1 MAKRPI
7 DCQPR
12 WAIPGDED
20 LQHTLPGKII
30 SVFQDFHGGLE
41 KIEIEA
47 VYMNDAGQRM
57 QNGVFQHLT
66 IDEGGQGR
74 VPAISPQTLAQI
86 VYARCK
92 QYATKKG
99 RKVHFPVWLFGSP
112 AKGKSWRHQCTLTI
126 DGTADELAD
135 DEDTAVDAYS
145 NNDSDDA
152 ANRDT
157 GFRTDVMSDMGRLAS
172 SSHVQPGE
180 LEVLTPSDASAL
192 ARSPVL
198 QERAMVQTIQGAF
211 QAVLAEQRALCT
223 QVRIEQ
229 SHALRD
235 MKSMFTGV
243 LQSVQQQ
250 SASQLASMQTQMETI
265 CKFAVDQMK
274 VANDRAD
281 RIEVRAAERIGIAE
295 GRVIEMSQLDGSYA
309 ESLKEI
315 AKEGWVA
322 FIDGMKMMRENVGRE
337 QEYERAFL
345 GLQLQNLQSD
355 NRKTAA
361 AGVFSKL
368 LPFGGAALSGVLRAR
383 GDEKSANTIDAL
395 VKVVA
400 KNTENAAGTPTAVAE
415 EQDEGPL
422 PKIIGDVRGLY
433 DSLRPDQI
441 KELQRLMPKAAW
453 QLFEGAADTGIEAAC
468 FACLS
473 AMTAFLQSDQ
483 AVSMQV
489 FGALDPPQQQA
500 LMSIVN
506 DVQGIQSQPAAPQTP
521 QPQQASPAAPPNG
534 ASARKLP
541 PRPGPRAPAP

>member
-7 DCQPR
+7 ACSPF

-20 LQHTLPGKII
+20 LQHSLPGKILG
-30 SVFQDFHGGLE
+30 VFEEFHGGLE
-41 KIEIEA
+41 KIQIEA

-57 QNGVFQHLT
+57 QNGVFQHLA
-66 IDEGGQGR
+66 IEDGGQGR
-74 VPAISPQTLAQI
+74 VPGVPPSTLAQI

-92 QYATKKG
+92 QYAAKKG
-99 RKVHFPVWLFGSP
+99 RKVHFPIWMFGSA
-112 AKGKSWRHQCTLTI
+112 AKGKPWRHQANLTI
-126 DGTADELAD
+126 DGTSDELAN
-135 DEDTAVDAYS
+135 DEDTAVDAAY
-145 NNDSDDA
+145 DDDTLY
-152 ANRDT
+152 RDT
-157 GFRTDVMSDMGRLAS
+157 GFRSDVMGDMARLAP

-180 LEVLTPSDASAL
+180 MDVLTPSDATAL
-192 ARSPVL
+192 ARSPIL
-198 QERAMVQTIQGAF
+198 QERAAVQTIQGAF

-250 SASQLASMQTQMETI
+250 STSQLTSMQTQMETI
-265 CKFAVDQMK
+265 CNFAVNQMK
-274 VANDRAD
+274 VANERAD
-281 RIEVRAAERIGIAE
+281 RIEKAANERVERAE
-295 GRVIEMSQLDGSYA
+295 GRIVEMSQLDGSYA

-322 FIDGMKMMRENVGRE
+322 FIDGMKMLRESVGRE
-337 QEYERAFL
+337 QEYDRAFL

-355 NRKTAA
+355 NRKSAA
-361 AGVFSKL
+361 AGVFGKI
-368 LPFGGAALSGVLRAR
+368 LPFGATALSAVLRAR

-395 VKVVA
+395 SKIVA
-400 KNTENAAGTPTAVAE
+400 KGTETAGPAAVGSPAE
-415 EQDEGPL
+415 EEGPL
-422 PKIIGDVRGLY
+422 PKIIVDVRALY

-483 AVSMQV
+483 TVSMQV
-489 FGALDPPQQQA
+489 LANLDPPQQQA
-500 LMSIVN
+500 LLAIVQE
-506 DVQGIQSQPAAPQTP
+506 VQGLSAAPAEPAVPTP
-521 QPQQASPAAPPNG
+521 TPTPTNG
-534 ASARKLP
+534 VPVPTGRKLP
-541 PRPGPRAPAP
+541 PRPGPRPAAP